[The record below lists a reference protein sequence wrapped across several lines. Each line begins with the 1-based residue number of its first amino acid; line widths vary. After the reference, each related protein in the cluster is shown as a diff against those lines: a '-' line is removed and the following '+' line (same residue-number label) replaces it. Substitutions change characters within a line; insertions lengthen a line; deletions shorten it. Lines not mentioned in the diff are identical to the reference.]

1 MSIMMLRRWCM
12 GVGFTRLDCKTILE
26 KLMLHDINEDLQI
39 VNIDEINT
47 VKSNNGYS
55 AQWRLTLTEQ
65 VLPTF

>member
-1 MSIMMLRRWCM
+1 M

-55 AQWRLTLTEQ
+55 AQ
-65 VLPTF
+65 

>member
-55 AQWRLTLTEQ
+55 AQ
-65 VLPTF
+65 